1 MSALRPLGASALS
14 LLMPASLLLMAG
26 PSSAIDSA
34 GEPPTSTSVRTTVTQ
49 RVRLVALPQIVQPGG
64 RVRRPSA
71 AKAAFT
77 ATIKPIVP
85 GRKVRLQEQ
94 RGSSWQTVATVSQ
107 DRKGRAQF
115 AARASRNGQALSYRV
130 RAVGFRGLAAITSRT
145 VSTERWLTPT
155 WTDQFSGRSLSS
167 KWTYRGQTYEPQSL
181 RRCSRGSAKAIRVG
195 GGAVRL
201 SVLRD
206 RSRHTLCPALKR
218 GEIAGR
224 YAYRVNGHIGTDNG
238 FSFRYGFAAA
248 RIKFPRL
255 RGQHGSFWMQPIGG
269 MYPGGTGHEIDV
281 TEFFGGTR
289 KRSGL
294 FSYIHRYE
302 NGHVV
307 KTGANIPNTFLHG
320 RRDGWGKKFHVFSVQ
335 WKPHSLIFRID
346 GKETWRVGGR
356 ISRVPQYL
364 ILSLLSSD
372 YELPQMQDRQLPQHM
387 YVDWVRVWET
397 GRKAG

>member
-1 MSALRPLGASALS
+1 MSARRALAVSALS
-14 LLMPASLLLMAG
+14 LLVPASLVLVTATG
-26 PSSAIDSA
+26 SASETS
-34 GEPPTSTSVRTTVTQ
+34 GEPAASTSARRNVTQ
-49 RVRLVALPQIVQPGG
+49 TVHLVALPQIVQPGG
-64 RVRRPSA
+64 RVASPED

-77 ATIKPIVP
+77 ATIEPIAV
-85 GRKVRLQEQ
+85 GRKVRLQVR

-107 DRKGRAQF
+107 DRNGRAQF
-115 AARASRNGQALSYRV
+115 AARASVNGQALTYRV
-130 RAVGFRGLAAITSRT
+130 RAASFRGLPSIKSST

-155 WTDQFSGRSLSS
+155 WTDEFSGDSLS
-167 KWTYRGQTYEPQSL
+167 KDWTNRGKTYEPQSL
-181 RRCSRGSAKAIRVG
+181 RRCSRGSAKAVRVG
-195 GGAVRL
+195 GGALRL

-206 RSRHTLCPALKR
+206 RSRHTSCPALKR

-224 YAYRVNGHIGTDNG
+224 YAYRLNGHIGTDDA
-238 FSFRYGFAAA
+238 FSFRYGVAAA

-255 RGQHGSFWMQPIGG
+255 RGQHGSFWMQPVGG

-281 TEFFGGTR
+281 TEFFGAKA

-302 NGHVV
+302 GGRVV
-307 KTGANIPNTFLHG
+307 KTGTTIPDTFLHG
-320 RRDGWGKKFHVFSVQ
+320 PRDGWGKNFHVFSVQ
-335 WKPHSLIFRID
+335 WTPRSLIFRID
-346 GKETWRVGGR
+346 GKETWRIGGR

-372 YELPQMQDRQLPQHM
+372 YELPQIQDRQLPQHM

-397 GRKAG
+397 GG